1 MKKLLPLIFLTLGVM
16 FFFLGSGFMKMED
29 KNWADKGTGVT
40 CYVASLLLIIYGIV
54 SFKNSDKD

>member
-16 FFFLGSGFMKMED
+16 FFFLGSGFFKLED

-40 CYVASLLLIIYGIV
+40 SYIASVLLIIYGV
-54 SFKNSDKD
+54 VGLTNDKD